1 MAIAIRLQGAQGSSM
16 ARIRRSG
23 DLGSRDARERLTAR
37 PEPHFMVLERGLSLG
52 YRKSR
57 EGGSWLVRR
66 YDGNLRRHAE
76 LRIGTADDAR
86 DADGQEVLS
95 FSQAQ
100 RKALLEAHRDAER
113 AVGRHYT
120 VADAAAEYVA
130 YLTAHGKSAVDAS
143 IKLKAYVLPR
153 FGGRRLADL
162 KPADF
167 DAWLD
172 WALRRTYTR
181 KPRNTPP
188 PRKRKAARLKREP
201 AKKARS
207 VRRVDMAEQARR
219 RKVTVNRVIAL
230 LKACLN
236 HAHGRHRVASR
247 EGWSRLNKFRAVD
260 SARLRWLDVDES
272 RRLLNACQSDARSLV
287 QAGLLTGCREGELLA
302 VRARDF
308 DPASKSLL
316 IPDSKSGRP
325 RRVPL
330 TEEGVTLFEAL
341 SAGRNS
347 DALLLTRKDGTPWH
361 RVAVIRAMQ
370 EASAAAK
377 IDPPATFYTL
387 RHTYASHL
395 VQAGTPLL
403 YVASVL
409 GHRDARMVERHY
421 GHFAPSQVAETIRAN
436 LPSFGVEPDRKVK
449 RMRRR

>member
-1 MAIAIRLQGAQGSSM
+1 M

-23 DLGSRDARERLTAR
+23 DLGSRDAREALRAR
-37 PEPHFMVLERGLSLG
+37 PEPYFMVIERGLSLG
-52 YRKSR
+52 YRKSA

-66 YDGNLRRHAE
+66 YEPALRRHSEA
-76 LRIGTADDAR
+76 RIGTADDSR

-95 FSQAQ
+95 FAQAQ
-100 RKALLEAHRDAER
+100 RKALLEAQHAAEQ
-113 AVGRHYT
+113 AGGKHYT
-120 VADAAAEYVA
+120 VADAVAEYLD
-130 YLTAHGKSAVDAS
+130 YLAAHGKSAADAG
-143 IKLKAYVLPR
+143 IKLKAYVLPQL
-153 FGGRRLADL
+153 GARRLAEL

-172 WALRRTYTR
+172 WAMKRTFERR
-181 KPRNTPP
+181 PRRSPA
-188 PRKRKAARLKREP
+188 PRRRRKAAAKGKR
-201 AKKARS
+201 A
-207 VRRVDMAEQARR
+207 VRRVDVAEQKRR
-219 RKVTVNRVIAL
+219 RKVTVNRVIAM

-236 HAHGRHRVASR
+236 HAHGRHRVARR
-247 EGWSRLNKFRAVD
+247 EAWSRLKKFRAVD
-260 SARLRWLDVDES
+260 SARLRWLNVEET
-272 RRLLNACQSDARSLV
+272 RRLLNACPPDLRSLV

-308 DPASKSLL
+308 DAASQSLL

-330 TEEGVTLFEAL
+330 TGEGVALFESLA
-341 SAGRNS
+341 AGREPET
-347 DALLLTRKDGTPWH
+347 LLLTRKDGSPWH

-370 EASAAAK
+370 EVNAAAK

-403 YVASVL
+403 YVASAL

-421 GHFAPSQVAETIRAN
+421 GHFAPSQVAATIRAN
-436 LPSFGVEPDRKVK
+436 LPAFGVTTTGKV
-449 RMRRR
+449 RSIGARRSRRSG